1 MICGCFGILRLLSSI
16 WRMNI
21 LHKDLVGVGAK
32 TNRGRDTSVFLF
44 KFITEVDVCV
54 QVEYEGRICITEIGS
69 DLTLTG

>member
-1 MICGCFGILRLLSSI
+1 
-16 WRMNI
+16 MNI